1 MRNAIASITVFLMI
15 VLSLCACARE
25 NVGSTWQEQYDLGVQ
40 YLSVGN
46 YEEAIIAFTAAIEI
60 EPRKSESYFGL
71 SDCYIAKED
80 YFQAIQILEN
90 CRKDLGIS
98 AASEKIEEMLYT
110 ITSSEQIAHSDR
122 GYVQNEYNAIGSI
135 VRCTIYGP
143 NNELI
148 YTQTNQLDFM
158 GRVCGGTRLFK
169 DGYKYKFELDEI
181 GRTIVGFYGD
191 SDIVSEKF
199 KYDGL
204 NVEIT
209 LYENYSSTHR
219 LSGINNRVEIDSSHS
234 DYDRS
239 DGSLRYNA
247 QVSEY
252 DEEGN
257 LIGRFEVLLKD
268 YN

>member
-1 MRNAIASITVFLMI
+1 MKVKKTVSF
-15 VLSLCACARE
+15 VLAVLIQFNLCACTQKAP
-25 NVGSTWQEQYDLGVQ
+25 TWEEQYDLGVR
-40 YLSVGN
+40 YLSDAN

-60 EPRKSESYFGL
+60 DPRKSESYFGL

-90 CRKDLGIS
+90 CRRDLGIS

-122 GYVQNEYNAIGSI
+122 GYVQNEYNAIGGI

-169 DGYKYKFELDEI
+169 NGYKYKFELDEI